1 MGAVQAEQSC
11 DIIHHLKDCAA
22 ETDGARIL
30 RQALPYNHPDY
41 PQARTMTPL
50 VVSLPSG
57 NAAFYAQEH
66 FGPVLFIIAACD
78 GATAVN
84 EACFLAREHGAI
96 SSYLYS
102 TDEAFIDAAL
112 DNYTRSGMNLSVNLH
127 GGMWANFAAA
137 YSDYHVTGLNPA
149 GNACLTDLAFVA
161 NRFRIVQHRR
171 PAPRTGEKNGA

>member
-1 MGAVQAEQSC
+1 M
-11 DIIHHLKDCAA
+11 
-22 ETDGARIL
+22 
-30 RQALPYNHPDY
+30 
-41 PQARTMTPL
+41 
-50 VVSLPSG
+50 VSLPSG
-57 NAAFYAQEH
+57 NAALYAQEH
-66 FGPVLFIIAACD
+66 FGPVLFIIAARD
-78 GATAVN
+78 GATAVD
-84 EACFLAREHGAI
+84 EACFLALEHGAI

-171 PAPRTGEKNGA
+171 PAPRIGENNGA